1 MAPVK
6 FTLTFSFTDKLQL
19 FQNTKA
25 IGGQLSPQRR
35 ATGIVSD
42 PSLPLWEC
50 EPGGLSNCGEETQQ
64 DFCSIRPGPCYH
76 HSY

>member
-6 FTLTFSFTDKLQL
+6 FTSTFSFTDKLQL

-25 IGGQLSPQRR
+25 IGGLLGHQRR
-35 ATGIVSD
+35 TTVIISD

-50 EPGGLSNCGEETQQ
+50 EPGGLSNCGEEMEQ
-64 DFCSIRPGPCYH
+64 DFCSIRPDPCYH